1 MTVANRKKMAV
12 YMIAKYRPR
21 SVSIVVYMTD
31 TMSAARPDIA
41 TIDACNCVGKI
52 TSAISAIHA

>member
-12 YMIAKYRPR
+12 YMMARYRPR
-21 SVSIVVYMTD
+21 SVSIVEYVTD
-31 TMSAARPDIA
+31 TTSAARPDIA

-52 TSAISAIHA
+52 TSAISAIRA